1 MKLLYLE
8 KTKFIALILKVF
20 SFNFSGK
27 VYSMSLAGEKLVVG
41 TASRKVRIL
50 RFTKWLMHLI

>member
-20 SFNFSGK
+20 SFNFSGGYRK
-27 VYSMSLAGEKLVVG
+27 LGLDGENLGPANLVLH
-41 TASRKVRIL
+41 RNL
-50 RFTKWLMHLI
+50 